1 MSTKY
6 SKSNLSKLSGRTNI
20 EVLRLELYSIITDV
34 LLSKEFFNKNSDIAT
49 FTNKVNLNYADY
61 LFRSRTLLLARILRD
76 VKKADK
82 KELIIILR
90 SLQLLMFNN
99 VEPDSDE
106 KAEKTVNYIDSL
118 MEQFKRGSGND

>member
-6 SKSNLSKLSGRTNI
+6 SKSNLSKLSGKTNI

-34 LLSKEFFNKNSDIAT
+34 LLSKEYFNKNSDIVN

-106 KAEKTVNYIDSL
+106 KAEKAVNYIDSL